1 MHLLMT
7 LDSIE
12 ECVNTVSKVILS
24 CFQFI
29 DTCFDLVEYLNN
41 LFLFSVT
48 GEAQI
53 AYTNYQ
59 QPSMIPAHVVI
70 FDNDTFGVL
79 FLEIGSLALYSRVK
93 ENLAATHFEDIFQ
106 EI

>member
-1 MHLLMT
+1 MIPVL
-7 LDSIE
+7 
-12 ECVNTVSKVILS
+12 IL
-24 CFQFI
+24 
-29 DTCFDLVEYLNN
+29 LNN

-79 FLEIGSLALYSRVK
+79 FLELGSLALYSRVK
-93 ENLAATHFEDIFQ
+93 ENLAATHFEDISQ
-106 EI
+106 DELLQSEKIGIDKLYPYTY